1 MGGGG
6 GGHYWI
12 SSFKSDGWMDLHAI
26 KQPQTHFRVLYL
38 PPNYMDYGEGKQLV
52 GWIFMQ

>member
-6 GGHYWI
+6 VGHYWI

-26 KQPQTHFRVLYL
+26 KQPQTHFRVL
-38 PPNYMDYGEGKQLV
+38 
-52 GWIFMQ
+52 